1 VTNTDIKRGPK
12 KRIVI
17 KSGDVFKIDLGDSTH
32 CYAHICKGRT
42 LTIFYDYNGEEELDL
57 VQISALNILFK
68 TSIYNYVPR
77 TENWI
82 RVGNIASEELDI
94 EPYFYKKDPISGQLY
109 LYHSEF
115 AETNY
120 ERKATLAEIEGLERA
135 SVWAENHIEDRL
147 RDHYAG
153 RPCKWLN

>member
-1 VTNTDIKRGPK
+1 MCEKPLV
-12 KRIVI
+12 
-17 KSGDVFKIDLGDSTH
+17 
-32 CYAHICKGRT
+32 
-42 LTIFYDYNGEEELDL
+42 IFYDYNSSDDL
-57 VQISALNILFK
+57 EKSTITKLKILFK
-68 TSIYNYVPR
+68 VWVYKYVPR
-77 TENWI
+77 TENWLRI
-82 RVGNIASEELDI
+82 GNIASKELEI

-120 ERKATLAEIEGLERA
+120 ERKATLKEIEGLEKA
-135 SVWAENHIEDRL
+135 AVWAENHIEDRL